1 MGHSFPVL
9 AGCLAASRH
18 DTDPQ
23 QEPAPFGDAG
33 MRDRSHRLL
42 AEEPVLFHE
51 RNVVLP
57 SLRQALAQAA
67 ALALKAGDAVSRIQ
81 KPCVEPTLFLVR
93 RLEAVPKGI
102 QPILPTR
109 VTLSRRLR
117 SHGSTSA
124 SAVFRSSTLPDFPLP
139 PSRTGGS
146 WARAA
151 RSRGGRQQPPAGRD
165 DRQYR
170 RVRHVRSLNRL

>member
-1 MGHSFPVL
+1 MCHSFPVL
-9 AGCLAASRH
+9 AGCLAASCY

-51 RNVVLP
+51 RDVVLP
-57 SLRQALAQAA
+57 GLRQALAQAA
-67 ALALKAGDAVSRIQ
+67 ALALEAGDAVSRIQ
-81 KPCVEPTLFLVR
+81 KPCVEPTLFLVG

-124 SAVFRSSTLPDFPLP
+124 SAVFFRSSTLPDIPCRP
-139 PSRTGGS
+139 AGPVEAGPSRPIEGWTEP
-146 WARAA
+146 
-151 RSRGGRQQPPAGRD
+151 PPAGRD

-170 RVRHVRSLNRL
+170 RGRHVRSLNRL